1 MAFYLFLL
9 QVVAGVVAFG
19 FAAVVLTIALSMAVS
34 IVKQAGKPAP
44 AVGPGTKQPKD

>member
-19 FAAVVLTIALSMAVS
+19 FAAVVLAIAVSMVIS
-34 IVKQAGKPAP
+34 IVKQARQPKQPE
-44 AVGPGTKQPKD
+44 QPKD